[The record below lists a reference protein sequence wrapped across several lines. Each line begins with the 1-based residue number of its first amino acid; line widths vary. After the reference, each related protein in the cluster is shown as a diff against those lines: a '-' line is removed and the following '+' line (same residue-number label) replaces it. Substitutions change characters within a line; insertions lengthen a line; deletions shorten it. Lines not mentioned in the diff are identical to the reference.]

1 MNEKEINELAKL
13 ISNLNSEERT
23 STLMFTY
30 GYKMGRL
37 TAEKEQSKNSDEK
50 DRAESLK
57 S

>member
-37 TAEKEQSKNSDEK
+37 TAEKEKNNTSNENV
-50 DRAESLK
+50 K